1 MEGKRLLKLL
11 RRSLTRSNTMFNSRY
26 RPSESCFGLDLRTQ
40 VSHDILYTFSTRC
53 TDTLQRRPCILPG
66 CPSLLVLRGWG
77 FSRPTLPNG
86 PQHDPRW
93 PRAFLGTSSG
103 RAFEQGAT
111 TALSPGSSRLSLPK
125 RLSKLTS
132 VRRPLPPAR
141 NSPGMAFLR
150 NAQEQTLYFQSLAQ
164 EEGEG
169 WWATSPL

>member
-93 PRAFLGTSSG
+93 PWHSLRLPAVARSNKERQRRFPPG
-103 RAFEQGAT
+103 RPNSH
-111 TALSPGSSRLSLPK
+111 SPNDL
-125 RLSKLTS
+125 
-132 VRRPLPPAR
+132 A
-141 NSPGMAFLR
+141 NSPVFAVR
-150 NAQEQTLYFQSLAQ
+150 CPRPQHPWNDILAQ
-164 EEGEG
+164 RSRTTPLLSEPCARRGEG